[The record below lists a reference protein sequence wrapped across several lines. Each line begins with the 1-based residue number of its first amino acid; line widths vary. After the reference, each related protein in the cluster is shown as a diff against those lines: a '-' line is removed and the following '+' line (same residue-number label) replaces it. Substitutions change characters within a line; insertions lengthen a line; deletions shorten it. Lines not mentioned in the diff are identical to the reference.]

1 MSKVC
6 KIENCDRLIRA
17 KGYCGSHYNQLARP
31 FKPCSIEGCNNSIA
45 GRKLC
50 KYHYNQAEKIGFNGF
65 DKISRE
71 EYFKEKYYVDND
83 TGCWIWTGSI
93 SGDSYG
99 YISNGKKMVKAHR
112 FSYERFV
119 GTIPEG
125 LVVCHR
131 CDNTICINPEH
142 LFVGTIQ
149 DNMDDMKQKGRSNKL
164 FGQNH
169 NQAKLTDVQ
178 VLEIRKRI
186 SRGESGVS
194 LARFFNVTPQMISLI
209 KSGRYWKHLL

>member
-1 MSKVC
+1 
-6 KIENCDRLIRA
+6 
-17 KGYCGSHYNQLARP
+17 
-31 FKPCSIEGCNNSIA
+31 
-45 GRKLC
+45 
-50 KYHYNQAEKIGFNGF
+50 
-65 DKISRE
+65 
-71 EYFKEKYYVDND
+71 
-83 TGCWIWTGSI
+83 
-93 SGDSYG
+93 
-99 YISNGKKMVKAHR
+99 MVKAHR

-169 NQAKLTDVQ
+169 NQAKQ
-178 VLEIRKRI
+178 AQNF
-186 SRGESGVS
+186 SRSSHPSDGSH
-194 LARFFNVTPQMISLI
+194 PD
-209 KSGRYWKHLL
+209 